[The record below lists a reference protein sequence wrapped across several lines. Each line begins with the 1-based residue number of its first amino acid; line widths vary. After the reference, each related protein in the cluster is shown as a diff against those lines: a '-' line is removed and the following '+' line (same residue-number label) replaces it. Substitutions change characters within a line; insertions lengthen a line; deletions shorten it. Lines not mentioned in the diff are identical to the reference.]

1 MTPLRAVVVDDEKL
15 ARRGLALRLAETG
28 TVDVI
33 AECANGEEAIRVINT
48 ESPDLVFLDI
58 QMPGMDGFDVV
69 CELQADVMPLV
80 IFVTAFDRYAIDAF
94 KIHAVDYV
102 LKPIDD
108 ERLQEAV
115 SRAVERHAVRS
126 LGSKDRL
133 MALVSGR
140 TGTDAARELVLD
152 DSASR
157 SRPERLTIKDG
168 NEFQFIKIAAIQWI
182 DAAGDYMCVHAD
194 GRTHIM
200 RTTMKRLEPTLD
212 PDTFIRVH
220 RSSIVNTNAIVSAAS
235 HLNGEY
241 ILTLEGGATLK
252 VSRSYSDRI
261 KALLEGQVPR

>member
-1 MTPLRAVVVDDEKL
+1 MTALRAIVVDDEKL
-15 ARRGLALRLAETG
+15 ARRGLALRLAQNPQ
-28 TVDVI
+28 VDVV
-33 AECANGEEAIRVINT
+33 AECANGQEALQAIAA

-69 CELQADVMPLV
+69 CELQSDAMPLI

-102 LKPIDD
+102 LKPIEE
-108 ERLQEAV
+108 ERLDEAV
-115 SRAVERHAVRS
+115 SRAVERHALQS
-126 LGSKDRL
+126 LGSKESL

-140 TGTDAARELVLD
+140 NDASAARELVLED
-152 DSASR
+152 HPQQSW
-157 SRPERLTIKDG
+157 PERLTIKDG
-168 NEFQFIKIAAIQWI
+168 SEFQFIRIADIQWI

-200 RTTMKRLEPTLD
+200 RTTMKRLESTLN

-220 RSSIVNTNAIVSAAS
+220 RSSIVNANAIASATS

-241 ILTLEGGATLK
+241 ILTLHGGARLK
-252 VSRSYSDRI
+252 VSRSYRDRI
-261 KALLEGQVPR
+261 KSLLGG